1 MNIVAAVDFS
11 PLTDTVLAE
20 ASAQARSRQAHL
32 WLLHVAMPE
41 PDFVGYGPGPQSERD
56 AVAQHLREEHRQ
68 LQTLADRLRDDGL
81 EVTALLIQGPSAET
95 ILAEADRLDA
105 ALIVLGSHGRGA
117 LANLLVGSVCQ
128 GVLHKA
134 RCPLL
139 VVPIAR

>member
-41 PDFVGYGPGPQSERD
+41 PDFVGYSPGPQSERD

-68 LQTLADRLRDDGL
+68 LQALAEGLRDDGL

-95 ILAEADRLDA
+95 ILAEADRLNA